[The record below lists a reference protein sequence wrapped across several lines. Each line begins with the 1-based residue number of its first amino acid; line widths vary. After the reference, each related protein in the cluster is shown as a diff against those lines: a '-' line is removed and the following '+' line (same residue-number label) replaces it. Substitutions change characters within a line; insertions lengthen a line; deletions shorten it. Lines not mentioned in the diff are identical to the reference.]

1 MGYVYYN
8 ANPSGKH
15 ASDCVIRALATVF
28 GDTWEAIA
36 SDLSMLQLSRYDMQN
51 SDALWGEYLS
61 MNGFT
66 KGILPAPCP
75 NCITVKEFCQIFPHG
90 TFVVATG
97 YHVVAVIDGNY
108 YDTSDT
114 GNEVLIY
121 FWRRR
126 E

>member
-15 ASDCVIRALATVF
+15 VSDCVIRAIATVF

-36 SDLSMLQLSRYDMQN
+36 SDLSMMQLSRYDMQN

-66 KGILPAPCP
+66 KGILPSPCP
-75 NCITVKEFCQIFPHG
+75 NCVTIKEFCRIFPQG
-90 TFVVATG
+90 SFIVATG
-97 YHVVAVIDGNY
+97 THVVAVIDGDY